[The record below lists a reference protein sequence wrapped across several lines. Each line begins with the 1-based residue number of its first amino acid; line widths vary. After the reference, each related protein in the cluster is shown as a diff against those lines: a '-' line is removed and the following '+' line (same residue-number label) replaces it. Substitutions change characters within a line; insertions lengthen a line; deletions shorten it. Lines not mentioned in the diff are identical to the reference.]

1 MKRKFL
7 SLFSIFAMAAFVVNP
22 GVTNAGGIEIGATLE
37 NFKLTGTDG
46 KEHSFNDLKGK
57 NGAVII
63 FLSAQC
69 PIVKAYVSRINEIA
83 AEYQSKGINFVGVNS
98 NNRDAESLEWVT
110 SDAAERYK
118 FPMLIDTGNVIADKL
133 GATATPETYYFDEK
147 NVLLYHGAIDNDKS
161 GSNITEKY
169 LKAAFDAGLAG
180 KAIEKTETKAIGC
193 SIKRVEKVAT
203 K

>member
-1 MKRKFL
+1 MKRTIL
-7 SLFSIFAMAAFVVNP
+7 ALISIFALAAFVVNP
-22 GVTNAGGIEIGATLE
+22 IVTQAGGIEIGSTLE

-46 KEHSFNDLKGK
+46 KEHSFSDLEGK
-57 NGAVII
+57 TGTVII

-83 AEYQSKGINFVGVNS
+83 AEYQSKGINFVGINS
-98 NNRDAESLEWVT
+98 NNRTAESLEWVT

-133 GATATPETYYFDEK
+133 GATATPEIYYFDAK
-147 NVLLYHGAIDNDKS
+147 NVLLYHGAIDNDKT
-161 GSNITEKY
+161 GANITDRY
-169 LKAAFDAGLAG
+169 LKDAFDSALAG
-180 KAIEKTETKAIGC
+180 KVIERTETKAIGC
-193 SIKRVEKVAT
+193 SIKRESKAES